1 MPGPAQPAT
10 STVGALLRLI
20 EQEKSKAPHLQTPQ
34 AAPSAPA
41 REMAQAP
48 LESPILPESPG
59 SERTV
64 GVKAETLPATTEA
77 GLPATTTPRRALFGE
92 MGGPGDIEGFVNP
105 LTRDKATVD
114 KIYDTGKYPSLRKDA
129 YPNGGYSYSVDSD
142 SDAAKIWNEIRAT
155 NAANK
160 KASKPKPTL
169 GEYRGR
175 GKTAAQWYA
184 ETGKQSTL
192 DAIGKDVNK
201 SVDLV
206 TGKPSIVGGP
216 RSGRAVVGPEG
227 NVGFQPEAPHAPNN
241 ASLQDYLS
249 QGKTREQWYAETG
262 QQSGLDKLGG
272 PGNLKPLPTP
282 ETQAPVTPTPT
293 LGQNLMPSSVS
304 APVQSQAQTG
314 QVLGGVAPVPG
325 TPEYEA
331 ALAQDPELRT
341 LLENSD
347 RALAESQRVSNEY
360 IEMLREEKGDLEFME
375 KIQQLGPTNLSEGDR
390 RRVDNIKSRLTESI
404 LRKKN
409 QQ

>member
-77 GLPATTTPRRALFGE
+77 GVAADVVPGRSVIGE
-92 MGGPGDIEGFVNP
+92 RGGPLDLAGMAPGATPGDMGSMGP
-105 LTRDKATVD
+105 QT
-114 KIYDTGKYPSLRKDA
+114 
-129 YPNGGYSYSVDSD
+129 
-142 SDAAKIWNEIRAT
+142 
-155 NAANK
+155 
-160 KASKPKPTL
+160 PKPTL
-169 GEYRGR
+169 GEYRAK

-184 ETGKQSTL
+184 ETGRQSTL

-216 RSGRAVVGPEG
+216 RSGKAVVGPEG

-262 QQSGLDKLGG
+262 QQSSLDKLGG
-272 PGNLKPLPTP
+272 PGNLKPLPAP
-282 ETQAPVTPTPT
+282 RQNAPVTPTPT
-293 LGQNLMPSSVS
+293 LGQNLMPSSVQAPTQGTSDPGS
-304 APVQSQAQTG
+304 ANNY
-314 QVLGGVAPVPG
+314 GVM
-325 TPEYEA
+325 TPEQIRGQLPPVESPNFGIE
-331 ALAQDPELRT
+331 LKKFLEQHPEFGDSNQIN
-341 LLENSD
+341 LEPTEID
-347 RALAESQRVSNEY
+347 KKIAEDKKITDYLEKFSQIKQGPNPTPPPFVYDKVN
-360 IEMLREEKGDLEFME
+360 G
-375 KIQQLGPTNLSEGDR
+375 KIIRNPN
-390 RRVDNIKSRLTESI
+390 
-404 LRKKN
+404 
-409 QQ
+409 

>member
-77 GLPATTTPRRALFGE
+77 GLPGTAVPGRSVIGE
-92 MGGPGDIEGFVNP
+92 RGGPLDLAGMAPGATPGDMGSMG
-105 LTRDKATVD
+105 LQT
-114 KIYDTGKYPSLRKDA
+114 
-129 YPNGGYSYSVDSD
+129 
-142 SDAAKIWNEIRAT
+142 
-155 NAANK
+155 
-160 KASKPKPTL
+160 PKPTL
-169 GEYRGR
+169 GDYRGQ
-175 GKTAAQWYA
+175 GKTAAEWYA
-184 ETGKQSTL
+184 ETGRQSTL

-216 RSGRAVVGPEG
+216 RSGKAVVGPEG

-262 QQSGLDKLGG
+262 QQSSLDKLGG
-272 PGNLKPLPTP
+272 PGNLKPLPAP
-282 ETQAPVTPTPT
+282 RQNAPVTPTPT

-347 RALAESQRVSNEY
+347 RAFAESQRVSNEY